1 MLATR
6 SLLTSRRSLTV
17 PAIGAT
23 ASMAALVASHAFID
37 LVSSSIGAL
46 LPTMKTR
53 FSLSSMQAGGLVATL
68 AASTSLSQPLVGR
81 IADRIGARRVAG
93 VGAVMSSGLLAL
105 VGVSPHLWMVFL
117 LIIVGGLGAAG
128 YHPASAVLARR
139 ILPERAQLAMSLF
152 AGGGMLGMAVG
163 PIAVLLIAAHAGL
176 GFTPLLLIPGVT
188 LGAVLWR
195 LLPGESVIAHPPQQ
209 GASWNLL
216 RGRVGGLA
224 LAAGFAGLAATTF
237 VAGLPMWLTRSG
249 RVAGDSATIGITL
262 GLFQVGAALGGIAI
276 GWAVCRVAPP
286 RLAFGL
292 LLIAAPL
299 LLLVLALEPG
309 SVDFFAAA
317 LAAGV
322 LVNAAGPL
330 IIVAAQE
337 HAQHAVASA
346 SGIVMGLAGGAAG
359 FAFVGIGAIADSVGL
374 RTGLSIGFLATV
386 PAALIA
392 RQFLADQPVADSP
405 KLLVGAACGCLSC
418 ACAVSATLHRCG
430 ETCACPVSVESDGT
444 NQGADLPPKRLLW
457 AR

>member
-6 SLLTSRRSLTV
+6 SRLVSRRSFTM

-37 LVSSSIGAL
+37 LVSSSVGAL
-46 LPTMKTR
+46 LPTMKDR
-53 FSLSSMQAGGLVATL
+53 FSLSSAQAAGLVATL
-68 AASTSLSQPLVGR
+68 AASTSLSQPFVGR

-93 VGAVMSSGLLAL
+93 IGAVMSSGLLAL

-117 LIIVGGLGAAG
+117 LIVVGGLGAAG
-128 YHPASAVLARR
+128 FHPASAVLARR

-195 LLPGESVIAHPPQQ
+195 LLPGDSAIAHRPPP

-237 VAGLPMWLTRSG
+237 VAGLPMWLTESG
-249 RVAGDSATIGITL
+249 RLGGDSATIGITL
-262 GLFQVGAALGGIAI
+262 GLFQAGAALGGIVI

-286 RLAFGL
+286 TLAFGL

-309 SVDFFAAA
+309 SLQFFAVA

-330 IIVAAQE
+330 VIVAAQE
-337 HAQHAVASA
+337 HAQHAVAAA

-359 FAFVGIGAIADSVGL
+359 LAFIGIGAVADSVGL
-374 RTGLSIGFLATV
+374 RTGLSIGFLAAV

-392 RQFLADQPVADSP
+392 RQALADQPVAESP
-405 KLLVGAACGCLSC
+405 KLLLGAACGCLPC
-418 ACAVSATLHRCG
+418 ACAITATSHRCG
-430 ETCACPVSVESDGT
+430 ESCACPVAMEGT
-444 NQGADLPPKRLLW
+444 GTTLSPAP
-457 AR
+457 A